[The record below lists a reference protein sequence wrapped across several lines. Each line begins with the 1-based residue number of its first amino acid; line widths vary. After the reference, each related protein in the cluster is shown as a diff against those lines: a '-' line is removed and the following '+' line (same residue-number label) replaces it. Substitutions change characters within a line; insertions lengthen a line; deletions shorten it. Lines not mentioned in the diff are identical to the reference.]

1 MHIGS
6 SCDHH
11 HHEPANF
18 NAAFAVGIALNASFV
33 ILELGAG
40 FYARSLALVADAG
53 HNLGDVLGL
62 AMSWTA
68 AVLAVR
74 PATYRRTYGFRRSTI
89 LAALANSLLLMVI
102 VGGIGWESIERLDR
116 PVSVQG
122 SVVMIT
128 AFAGILINGGTALMF
143 LRGRNDDLNVRA
155 AYLHMLTDAL
165 VAMGV
170 VVTGFAIRLTGLS
183 WLDGAA
189 GFGIAALIGIGT
201 WKMLRTSID
210 LALDAVP
217 SDIDPK
223 EVRSYLEALPG
234 VDLVADLHIWGMST
248 TETALTAHLVV
259 PEPWPDERL
268 HEVSHELS
276 HRFGID
282 HSTIQME
289 KDHGAGCP
297 LAL

>member
-89 LAALANSLLLMVI
+89 LAALICLLSI
-102 VGGIGWESIERLDR
+102 VLGGLLFWKLVR
-116 PVSVQG
+116 
-122 SVVMIT
+122 VMGRIQ
-128 AFAGILINGGTALMF
+128 AGEH
-143 LRGRNDDLNVRA
+143 V
-155 AYLHMLTDAL
+155 
-165 VAMGV
+165 
-170 VVTGFAIRLTGLS
+170 
-183 WLDGAA
+183 
-189 GFGIAALIGIGT
+189 
-201 WKMLRTSID
+201 
-210 LALDAVP
+210 
-217 SDIDPK
+217 
-223 EVRSYLEALPG
+223 
-234 VDLVADLHIWGMST
+234 
-248 TETALTAHLVV
+248 
-259 PEPWPDERL
+259 
-268 HEVSHELS
+268 
-276 HRFGID
+276 
-282 HSTIQME
+282 
-289 KDHGAGCP
+289 
-297 LAL
+297 